1 MLERFKVPDDIAVRV
16 DQAVMRQAVEDIF
29 KVFDMPE
36 AEAEASADV
45 LLYADIR
52 GINSHGV
59 SNMMRAYVAGFRAAQ
74 INPTPLARRER
85 DTLGAIS
92 YDCDNGLGIAQ
103 SRVFM
108 EKPANGPK
116 TPESRWLRRTT
127 DNITARRRTTH
138 TWRWPTT

>member
-16 DQAVMRQAVEDIF
+16 DQAVMRKAVEDIF
-29 KVFDMPE
+29 KAFDMPE

-52 GINSHGV
+52 GIDSHGV

-108 EKPANGPK
+108 EEA
-116 TPESRWLRRTT
+116 
-127 DNITARRRTTH
+127 
-138 TWRWPTT
+138 